1 MIKKLPNCKGDSS
14 NIKTFYITI
23 EYETI
28 RKNIKRETLEV
39 AGEDEVSAIANFLLW
54 QIVNHDIRKKGIKRK
69 KVKLI
74 ETKEN
79 KNKIQSNPL

>member
-1 MIKKLPNCKGDSS
+1 LIKKLPNCRGDSS
-14 NIKTFYITI
+14 NTKTFYITI

-28 RKNIKRETLEV
+28 RKNIKRETIET
-39 AGEDEVSAIANFLLW
+39 AGEDEVSAGANFLLW
-54 QIVNHDIRKKGIKRK
+54 QVINHDIQKKGIKRK

-74 ETKEN
+74 EIKEN